1 MLKAQKLW
9 CQLSRFPYSSIFHTG
24 QIRLRLFLSWWPCLQ
39 NLFVK
44 AIRLEKPATVNIIW
58 IMMSLKVAQYVAKY
72 FNQTNLCLLNSYKYA
87 QKPLTFSFCIFH
99 YKQSMHAVK
108 VRNSFGPCES
118 IFECLNCSK
127 SKQFPP
133 QLFYIRLLL
142 VLKFRFFLSERLPAH
157 HISVPKL

>member
-1 MLKAQKLW
+1 MLKAYKNY
-9 CQLSRFPYSSIFHTG
+9 CKF
-24 QIRLRLFLSWWPCLQ
+24 
-39 NLFVK
+39 K
-44 AIRLEKPATVNIIW
+44 ATVNKIW
-58 IMMSLKVAQYVAKY
+58 IMTTFKVAQYVAKY

-142 VLKFRFFLSERLPAH
+142 VLKFHIFLPERLPVPPK
-157 HISVPKL
+157 SVPMIHLI